1 MPKAFEERHHGARPD
16 KLPQIC
22 QERRDHQDR
31 DRLAEA
37 KCRTHNRNGYRREP
51 HTERSFD
58 DAGDEKRND
67 DRCDSVPFQRF
78 EH

>member
-1 MPKAFEERHHGARPD
+1 MPKAFEERHHGARPGA
-16 KLPQIC
+16 LPQIC
-22 QERRDHQDR
+22 QEQRDHEDW

-37 KCRTHNRNGYRREP
+37 KCHTHNCNGYLRQS
-51 HTERSFD
+51 HTKRTFED
-58 DAGDEKRND
+58 TGDEKRNN